1 MAYLK
6 IYFQVGVGERSLIDT
21 SLTERTE
28 GENPYADQRSE
39 YVGISNEKT
48 GEIPV
53 RRKSKVSVRS
63 VHPLRVSR
71 PLSRGQLE

>member
-1 MAYLK
+1 MACSN
-6 IYFQVGVGERSLIDT
+6 IRVAAGVGERFLIDT
-21 SLTERTE
+21 SLTVRTD
-28 GENPYADQRSE
+28 GVDQESE
-39 YVGISNEKT
+39 HVGMSNEKI

-71 PLSRGQLE
+71 HLSRGQLE

>member
-1 MAYLK
+1 MDCIK
-6 IYFQVGVGERSLIDT
+6 VYFDILVGERSLIDT
-21 SLTERTE
+21 RLTVRTVVV
-28 GENPYADQRSE
+28 DQGSE
-39 YVGISNEKT
+39 HVGISNEKI

-53 RRKSKVSVRS
+53 RRKSKGSVRS

>member
-1 MAYLK
+1 MAC
-6 IYFQVGVGERSLIDT
+6 INVRVDAGVGERFLTDT
-21 SLTERTE
+21 SLTARTDGVGQE
-28 GENPYADQRSE
+28 SE
-39 YVGISNEKT
+39 YVGMSNEKI

-71 PLSRGQLE
+71 HLSRGQLE

>member
-1 MAYLK
+1 MACVK
-6 IYFQVGVGERSLIDT
+6 IYFNIGVGERSLIDT
-21 SLTERTE
+21 SLTVRT
-28 GENPYADQRSE
+28 GDVDQRSE

-53 RRKSKVSVRS
+53 RRKSKVSVRT

-71 PLSRGQLE
+71 SLSRGQLE

>member
-1 MAYLK
+1 MAC
-6 IYFQVGVGERSLIDT
+6 IEIRFNAGVGERSLIDT
-21 SLTERTE
+21 SLTVRT
-28 GENPYADQRSE
+28 GVVDQGSE
-39 YVGISNEKT
+39 HVGISNEKT

-71 PLSRGQLE
+71 YLSRGQLE